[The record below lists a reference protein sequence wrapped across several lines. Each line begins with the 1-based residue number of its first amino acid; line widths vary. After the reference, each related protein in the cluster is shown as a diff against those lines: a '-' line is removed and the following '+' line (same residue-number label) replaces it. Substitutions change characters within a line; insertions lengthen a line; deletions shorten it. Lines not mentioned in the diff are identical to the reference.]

1 MIMLELAGRFP
12 PGADL
17 HAAWLAGVSALQA
30 QPSARTREPSTTPRP
45 C

>member
-17 HAAWLAGVSALQA
+17 DAAWQQGITAFQTSPAA
-30 QPSARTREPSTTPRP
+30 DARQPAPTTRPG
-45 C
+45 